1 MTLMEAFVTDEVFI
15 DFETEII
22 YGSDQ
27 VNICYPCRFPTV
39 GFQLMATNGL
49 SQIADRIRKDLGFK
63 PMHPMDEF
71 TDDTCDND
79 GWYDFYVGINGY
91 ADNQMDSCIE
101 FIVVNSDSTDNEQ
114 QYAIEL
120 TTGEQEVIY
129 LHLDEQCRQYLGK
142 GCRELLEEAEKRMEE
157 DFIIEGYQAG
167 RTGSP
172 I

>member
-1 MTLMEAFVTDEVFI
+1 MTLMEGFVKDEVFI
-15 DFETEII
+15 DFGTEIM

-27 VNICYPCRFPTV
+27 AYISYPIRFATV
-39 GFQLMATNGL
+39 TFQLLATNAL

-71 TDDTCDND
+71 TDETCDND

-142 GCRELLEEAEKRMEE
+142 GCRELLEEAEKRME
-157 DFIIEGYQAG
+157 DFTIEGYQAG